1 MNAHNLIIGGV
12 VVSYEASHELSQTY
26 ETLGGRSLRRMLS
39 GAGHLQTHWA
49 KKRTTISGSGRLPAG
64 LDGLDYTASMS
75 LSCAAPLSIWSAT
88 TSATLPAAR
97 RADFAPRGFAIVNG
111 HQVPTPISIA
121 TNAVTFTAVSGASGY
136 VVSYYP
142 TLTIYAEPPR
152 LNFDARD
159 VVIGWEIVAEE
170 V

>member
-12 VVSYEASHELSQTY
+12 VIGYEASHDLKQSY
-26 ETLGGRSLRRMLS
+26 ETIGGRSLRRMLS
-39 GAGHLQTHWA
+39 GSGNLQTHWA
-49 KKRTTISGSGRLPAG
+49 KQRTTISGSGRLPPG
-64 LDGLDYTASMS
+64 LSGLDYTVSMS

-97 RADFAPRGFAIVNG
+97 RSDLAPRGFAIVNG
-111 HQVPTPISIA
+111 HQVQTPISIA
-121 TNAVTFTAVSGASGY
+121 TNAVTFTAVTGASGY

-142 TLTIYAEPPR
+142 TLTVYAEPPR
-152 LNFDARD
+152 VNFDARD